1 MNDARLVVVVSNSAS
16 AGSSIISTGGDAIV
30 ARSFQ
35 STLVA
40 PSCNAVAW
48 IVAAAVDDYLKM
60 VEIIFTVTEGEV
72 YVYASAA
79 GFSGADGYT
88 TDTLTDSIVNDA
100 FDLRTTV
107 EVMGDYSGSGY
118 GVANLQYEIQSPM
131 DSSQSTIQSVQLSMH
146 TMKLSSSLKSS
157 VHPYSSSAE
166 SSFAAE
172 DLPNPISRSLNSDA
186 ESSVEGTV
194 SCYQCH
200 D

>member
-1 MNDARLVVVVSNSAS
+1 MIL
-16 AGSSIISTGGDAIV
+16 
-30 ARSFQ
+30 ARSFR

-40 PSCNAVAW
+40 PSCNAAAW
-48 IVAAAVDDYLKM
+48 IVAAADDDYLKM
-60 VEIIFTVTEGEV
+60 VEIIFTVIEGEV

-79 GFSGADGYT
+79 GFSGVNDGYT